1 MRTEINVSTGQV
13 VELDDYPVIPPTP
26 PTPQQAALAQILAIE
41 QANPFTHRHLRDA
54 FDALTTVIAQVN
66 PAYDLTKVPGF
77 QAVAAVETQISA
89 LRTQLK

>member
-13 VELDDYPVIPPTP
+13 VELPDYPTITPPP
-26 PTPQQAALAQILAIE
+26 PTPQQAALDQILAIE

-54 FDALTTVIAQVN
+54 FDALTATIAAVN
-66 PAYDLTKVPGF
+66 PTYDLTKVPGF
-77 QAVAAVETQISA
+77 QAVAAVEGEIAA

>member
-1 MRTEINVSTGQV
+1 MRTEINVATGEV
-13 VELDDYPVIPPTP
+13 IELPDYPAIPETP
-26 PTPQQAALAQILAIE
+26 PTPKEAALAQILAIE

-77 QAVAAVETQISA
+77 QAVAAVEGEIAA